1 LLIQQELV
9 LQAPHKVMKRM
20 CGLIDSAGAGK
31 TAPPCGNL
39 KERLFLI
46 GMWRWS
52 VSFAGKHAFGGGVI
66 GFDMALN
73 TLVFS
78 AKSP

>member
-1 LLIQQELV
+1 MLIQQELV

-52 VSFAGKHAFGGGVI
+52 VSFAES
-66 GFDMALN
+66 
-73 TLVFS
+73 TLS
-78 AKSP
+78 GAAS